1 MKLYSVHIL
10 RRSGSQ
16 VNPDPLHL
24 LLQSGQRLI
33 RPHEVAGVLSSDEG
47 RTGDGPFPQST
58 YFVIYTWNCRMLV
71 AMTSRAPVGVRNP
84 ARPMNSAN
92 GKPRFAGASRIVP
105 STRPRGHPDNNSTNS
120 ACDLGQRLFVNSD
133 VQASLTPSQTPFG
146 SPTTYLLLTLLAAGF
161 LATTADGAFAS
172 DSTSSLNSADL
183 YTLAENEDFWANVL
197 RYISYFFSVLLGT
210 AYVAFKP
217 VVALLKRPTTAI
229 LVIVAFAGLYYF
241 VSTTVKAMIGVDEFT
256 YEPSS
261 LVTPYVQ

>member
-1 MKLYSVHIL
+1 
-10 RRSGSQ
+10 
-16 VNPDPLHL
+16 
-24 LLQSGQRLI
+24 
-33 RPHEVAGVLSSDEG
+33 
-47 RTGDGPFPQST
+47 
-58 YFVIYTWNCRMLV
+58 MLV
-71 AMTSRAPVGVRNP
+71 AMTSRAPVGARKP
-84 ARPMNSAN
+84 ARPATLAN
-92 GKPRFAGASRIVP
+92 GKPRFTGPSRVAP
-105 STRPRGHPDNNSTNS
+105 SIRPRGLADKDFGNS

-133 VQASLTPSQTPFG
+133 VQSSPAPSQTLLLG
-146 SPTTYLLLTLLAAGF
+146 SPTGCLVLTLLAAGL
-161 LATTADGAFAS
+161 LATTADAALA
-172 DSTSSLNSADL
+172 TESSISVNSIDM